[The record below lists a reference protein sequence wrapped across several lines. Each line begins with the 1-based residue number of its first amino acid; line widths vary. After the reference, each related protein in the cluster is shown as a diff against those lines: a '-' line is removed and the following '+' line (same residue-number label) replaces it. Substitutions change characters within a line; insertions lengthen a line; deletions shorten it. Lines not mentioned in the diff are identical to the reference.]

1 MHYTDSNFKS
11 LQHALRIEICGGI
24 ASGKTTFAIL
34 LNSLGIETSLEKF
47 QANPFWEA
55 FYCNPIL
62 HALETEITFLLQH
75 YHQIKVNSTSSKAF
89 VCDFSLLLDLAY
101 ANVTL
106 SNSKLETFLA
116 VYNEV
121 IRELPPPTL
130 LIYLN
135 CGPATDLERIRER
148 ARAVENSI
156 TLEYLSALNSSL
168 ERCVSEASE
177 KMNILEINSEQ
188 QDFTNNKQVQKELVN
203 LVQQALF
210 S

>member
-1 MHYTDSNFKS
+1 MHQITSNSENPK
-11 LQHALRIEICGGI
+11 HGLRIEVCGGI

-34 LNSLGIETSLEKF
+34 LKSLGIEASLEKF

-55 FYCNPIL
+55 FYSNPIW
-62 HALETEITFLLQH
+62 HAFETEITFLLQH
-75 YHQIKVNSTSSKAF
+75 YHQIKVSSTSSEAF
-89 VCDFSLLLDLAY
+89 ICDFSLLLDLAY

-135 CGPATDLERIRER
+135 CGPATELERISRR
-148 ARAVENSI
+148 SRLVENSI
-156 TLEYLSALNSSL
+156 SLEYLSTLNSSL
-168 ERCVSEASE
+168 ERRVSEASE
-177 KMNILEINSEQ
+177 RINVIEINSEQ
-188 QDFTNNKQVQKELVN
+188 QNFATNKQVQKELIK
-203 LVQQALF
+203 LVQQALG